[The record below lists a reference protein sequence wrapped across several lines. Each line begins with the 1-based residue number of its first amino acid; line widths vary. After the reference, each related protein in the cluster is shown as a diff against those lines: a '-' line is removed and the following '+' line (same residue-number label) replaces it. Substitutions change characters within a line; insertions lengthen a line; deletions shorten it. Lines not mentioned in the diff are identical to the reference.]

1 MAYKGSRAASL
12 SLSVLHPRGSTP
24 RAVAPFCP
32 RTWCRRPLRGC
43 SRISVT
49 RASRGDGWLSVPRPA
64 LPLSCLPVWGTRS
77 SLWVQLFPNVK
88 GKACLE
94 QFFSLNVLYS
104 RGRLLIFH
112 RLVASAHAGCREIK
126 AELGGRVS
134 GGWWPGPRD
143 LPTPPLQ
150 PAWPSGDPPVPQSTG
165 LHGLQSP
172 RLL

>member
-24 RAVAPFCP
+24 RAVARFCP

-49 RASRGDGWLSVPRPA
+49 RASRGDWLSIPRPA

-94 QFFSLNVLYS
+94 QCFFFEHTVFPWQTSYFSQTCSIGTRWL
-104 RGRLLIFH
+104 
-112 RLVASAHAGCREIK
+112 
-126 AELGGRVS
+126 
-134 GGWWPGPRD
+134 
-143 LPTPPLQ
+143 
-150 PAWPSGDPPVPQSTG
+150 
-165 LHGLQSP
+165 
-172 RLL
+172 